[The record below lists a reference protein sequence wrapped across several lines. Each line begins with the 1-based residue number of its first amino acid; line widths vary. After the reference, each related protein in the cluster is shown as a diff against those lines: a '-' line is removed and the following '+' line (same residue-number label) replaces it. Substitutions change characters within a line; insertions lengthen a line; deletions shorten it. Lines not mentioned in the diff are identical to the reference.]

1 MNTDAQ
7 AFMYTYVFI
16 GVESLG
22 PMAQCQDNILRN
34 RNQFLRVLAVC
45 ELLQDLSHENVN
57 CFSFFFFNQLELVS
71 VALFATSRALTKP
84 PTPTASDLDFL
95 NFSICF
101 ILALFLPASLIM
113 LWFSF
118 FGYKYQALIPASS
131 SIRTLRKIHDKIME
145 AFRNPRTEIIMGWP
159 QRNQC

>member
-1 MNTDAQ
+1 M
-7 AFMYTYVFI
+7 
-16 GVESLG
+16 
-22 PMAQCQDNILRN
+22 
-34 RNQFLRVLAVC
+34 
-45 ELLQDLSHENVN
+45 N

-131 SIRTLRKIHDKIME
+131 SIRTLRKIHDKKHGS
-145 AFRNPRTEIIMGWP
+145 FQKPKDRNHNGLASEKLVLKASSQFEVAGETQLEEIHRCLWYLIIINIVQP
-159 QRNQC
+159 FSFLTC